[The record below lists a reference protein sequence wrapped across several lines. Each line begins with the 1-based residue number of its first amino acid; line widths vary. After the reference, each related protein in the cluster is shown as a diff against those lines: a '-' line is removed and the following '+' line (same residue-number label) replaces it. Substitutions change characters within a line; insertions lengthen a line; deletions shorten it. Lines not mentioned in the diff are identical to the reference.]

1 MRGATR
7 KRQETPMYTALEDE
21 VFLAPES
28 IISGILAAD
37 LALEAAD
44 DALDDAPVAG
54 YAVEAGELE
63 RIALEA

>member
-1 MRGATR
+1 
-7 KRQETPMYTALEDE
+7 MYTALEDE

-28 IISGILAAD
+28 IISGILAAE
-37 LALEAAD
+37 LAHETAD
-44 DALDDAPVAG
+44 DALDAPVAG